1 MDEKLWKKRNVKRI
15 GIMACLLVLLMCNV
29 VGENRRNLTLKMQ
42 ERQGP
47 VVANGNEERKPG
59 MLLIEDQNGIWAGQT
74 SVDIFAQTYKGSMEA
89 GLEDQFTVEND
100 GTDRRKL
107 IAPGTGK
114 SYQFQITNCGET
126 DMNYTV
132 SFREE
137 NTCGNPPLQVRMK
150 CGDNYFVGGE
160 TEWESIE
167 VINEAV
173 HEGVL
178 MENGSVKYTLE
189 WQWMFEKD
197 DAYDTFLGN
206 ESVEKLLEQ
215 TIRIDVRGE
224 EKESEVVSGPQG
236 TVDGEKHQ
244 KEIPY
249 MKVKTGDESKVLLWV
264 LACIMAAM
272 ATAVL
277 IFMRFGKKELLCKIA
292 GTMGKLT
299 LLLFMISVIICN
311 LYFLVEKLVYKEN
324 HPSIFGYS
332 IAVVVSGSM
341 ADAINI
347 DDLVV
352 IHQDDHYDM
361 GDIITYESGKS
372 LVTHRIVGKTTEGFQ
387 TRGDANNIADINP
400 VKEDQILGKVVKVVP
415 GVGKVLYF
423 FQSPFGLSGSM
434 GRYSTGIH
442 YTDHA
447 GISTLEIPDL

>member
-1 MDEKLWKKRNVKRI
+1 
-15 GIMACLLVLLMCNV
+15 
-29 VGENRRNLTLKMQ
+29 
-42 ERQGP
+42 
-47 VVANGNEERKPG
+47 
-59 MLLIEDQNGIWAGQT
+59 
-74 SVDIFAQTYKGSMEA
+74 
-89 GLEDQFTVEND
+89 
-100 GTDRRKL
+100 
-107 IAPGTGK
+107 
-114 SYQFQITNCGET
+114 
-126 DMNYTV
+126 MNYTI

-324 HPSIFGYS
+324 HPYL
-332 IAVVVSGSM
+332 
-341 ADAINI
+341 NI
-347 DDLVV
+347 QDL
-352 IHQDDHYDM
+352 
-361 GDIITYESGKS
+361 
-372 LVTHRIVGKTTEGFQ
+372 LF
-387 TRGDANNIADINP
+387 
-400 VKEDQILGKVVKVVP
+400 
-415 GVGKVLYF
+415 
-423 FQSPFGLSGSM
+423 
-434 GRYSTGIH
+434 
-442 YTDHA
+442 
-447 GISTLEIPDL
+447 

>member
-42 ERQGP
+42 ERQVP

-249 MKVKTGDESKVLLWV
+249 MKVKTGDEQN
-264 LACIMAAM
+264 A
-272 ATAVL
+272 
-277 IFMRFGKKELLCKIA
+277 
-292 GTMGKLT
+292 
-299 LLLFMISVIICN
+299 
-311 LYFLVEKLVYKEN
+311 
-324 HPSIFGYS
+324 
-332 IAVVVSGSM
+332 
-341 ADAINI
+341 
-347 DDLVV
+347 
-352 IHQDDHYDM
+352 
-361 GDIITYESGKS
+361 
-372 LVTHRIVGKTTEGFQ
+372 
-387 TRGDANNIADINP
+387 
-400 VKEDQILGKVVKVVP
+400 
-415 GVGKVLYF
+415 
-423 FQSPFGLSGSM
+423 
-434 GRYSTGIH
+434 GIH
-442 YTDHA
+442 R
-447 GISTLEIPDL
+447 S